1 MFTDKQLREIFDKTG
16 GHCHFCGD
24 RLYFKRY
31 GWKKETPLKGAWEAD
46 HVIQRAKGGAKGIEN
61 CLPACVRCNRLRW
74 HRRGREMRELL
85 TLGLV
90 AKDGIKKGTDFGKEA
105 SRLMK
110 KREEAKVKRRRN
122 S

>member
-1 MFTDKQLREIFDKTG
+1 MFTNKQLREIFDKTA

-24 RLYFKRY
+24 LLYFKRH
-31 GWKKETPLKGAWEAD
+31 GRKEGTPHKGAWEVD
-46 HVIQRAKGGAKGIEN
+46 HVIQRAKGGAKGPEN

-90 AKDGIKKGTDFGKEA
+90 AKYEIKRGSAFGKEA
-105 SRLMK
+105 RRLMK
-110 KREEAKVKRRRN
+110 KREAAKGARRRKI
-122 S
+122 